1 MLIHVVLKNIY
12 LKFGRWISLENLVK
26 REQKIKKKKS
36 KLWVFGKVH
45 V

>member
-26 REQKIKKKKS
+26 REQKIKKKKIQIVG
-36 KLWVFGKVH
+36 LW
-45 V
+45 